1 MPAKKTFEQAIGR
14 LEEIT
19 ALLEDGDASLDQSI
33 RLYEEAYSLITFCR
47 KELQKA
53 EQKIKKVSGKSDGT
67 LKEEDFE

>member
-1 MPAKKTFEQAIGR
+1 MNR

-19 ALLEDGDASLDQSI
+19 TMLEDGDTSLDNSI
-33 RLYEEAYSLITFCR
+33 KLYEEAYGLIGFCR

-53 EQKIKKVSGKSDGT
+53 EQKIKKVTEKSNGT